1 MKIFFKSFFLFLF
14 VILFFGCDDIQ
25 TKDEVKQDIY
35 IRQNIYEYF
44 QATNEKIDNTF
55 NRKKFYIPAYSH
67 IYISENNYVKL
78 SISLLS

>member
-25 TKDEVKQDIY
+25 TKNEVKQDIY

-55 NRKKFYIPAYSH
+55 NRKSFIFQHIH
-67 IYISENNYVKL
+67 IYIFL
-78 SISLLS
+78 RITM